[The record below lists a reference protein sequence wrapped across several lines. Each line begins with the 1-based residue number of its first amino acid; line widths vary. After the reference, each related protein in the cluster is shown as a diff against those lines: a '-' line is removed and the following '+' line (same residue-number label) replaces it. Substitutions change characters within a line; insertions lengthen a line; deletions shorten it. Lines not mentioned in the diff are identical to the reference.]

1 MIASIL
7 LQAAAGGGGIP
18 TIVMFVGMFAIAYL
32 FMFRPQMKRQKEAK
46 AFQGRR
52 QKRGPSGDHW
62 RTAWQNRV
70 GQRKNGG
77 PRI

>member
-32 FMFRPQMKRQKEAK
+32 FMFRPQMKRQKK
-46 AFQGRR
+46 PR
-52 QKRGPSGDHW
+52 PSGKASKKGTKW
-62 RTAWQNRV
+62 
-70 GQRKNGG
+70 
-77 PRI
+77 